1 MFIHTVRFGE
11 TLYDIA
17 SMYNVSVERLISD
30 NGILEPDNLVT
41 GQAIVVLIP
50 ETIHTVTSG
59 ETLQSIASQYGVTE
73 IELLQNNPF
82 LTSRPLL
89 FAGQELV
96 IFFVD
101 EKLRTVLVN
110 SYAYPN
116 IDELVLEYALP
127 FLTQLTIFG
136 YGFRR
141 NGELVTINDEEMI
154 SKAYSFNVAPIML
167 LSTVD
172 ETGHFNSET
181 VKYIFSDQEIQDN
194 LIENVLATMKEKGYL
209 GLDIDFEFIE
219 PESKQQYID
228 FIVNITNRLH
238 AEGFT
243 VNVDL
248 APKTSAEQVG
258 LLYEAHDYEAIG
270 NIVDTVLVMTY
281 EWGYTYPQPRYR

>member
-59 ETLQSIASQYGVTE
+59 ETLQSIASQYGITE

-82 LTSRPLL
+82 LTSQPLL

-96 IFFVD
+96 ISFAD

-172 ETGHFNSET
+172 EIGHFNSET

>member
-1 MFIHTVRFGE
+1 MFIHIVRFGE

-82 LTSRPLL
+82 LTSQPLL

-96 IFFVD
+96 ISFAD

-172 ETGHFNSET
+172 EIGHFNSET

>member
-1 MFIHTVRFGE
+1 
-11 TLYDIA
+11 
-17 SMYNVSVERLISD
+17 MYNVSVERLISD

-82 LTSRPLL
+82 LTSQPLL

-96 IFFVD
+96 ISFAD

-172 ETGHFNSET
+172 EIGHFNSET